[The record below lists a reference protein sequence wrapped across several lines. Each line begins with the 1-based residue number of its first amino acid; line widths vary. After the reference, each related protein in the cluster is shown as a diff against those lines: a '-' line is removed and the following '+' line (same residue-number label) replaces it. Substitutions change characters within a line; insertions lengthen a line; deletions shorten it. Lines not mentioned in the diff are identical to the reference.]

1 MVVGEITQ
9 KTDLLVIGAGPGGYA
24 AAFRAADLGLDVT
37 LVDNRESPGGVC
49 LFEGCIPSKVFLY
62 LSELIHDARRAGEMG
77 VHFNEPRFD
86 VQEIRR
92 WKQSVVDKL
101 SQGLTG
107 LTKKRNIQWLQAQAV
122 FENSNAAR
130 LIGSDVAHIKF
141 RHAIIATGSAPQMLP
156 TAVMSGKRIMDST
169 GALDFQ
175 DVPET
180 LLVIGGGYIALE
192 LGQVYAAMGS
202 KVSMVVRSKFLREVD
217 DDLVSPLARK
227 MNDLCEDIYLQT
239 VVDSVKEIEDGVDV
253 VLRGEDGKTVHKTF
267 DRLLVAVGRV
277 PATKELGLDK
287 TEVEVDEKG
296 FITVNDKQQTIDPHI
311 SAVGDVVQGP
321 MLAHRAMRQGK
332 VAAEVI
338 VGMSSAY
345 DVRAIPAVV
354 YTDPQIAWC
363 GLTENEAK
371 KDTIAYEVARF
382 PWGASGRA
390 ATMGIS
396 AGLTKLLLEPKTGRI
411 LGAGIVGRDAEA
423 LIAECVL
430 AIEMG
435 ALAEDLAL
443 SVHPHPTLTET
454 EGEAAEIFLGS
465 STHIMGHRK

>member
-24 AAFRAADLGLDVT
+24 AAFRAADMGLDVT
-37 LVDNRESPGGVC
+37 IVDTREGPGGVC

-77 VHFNEPRFD
+77 VHFNEPRLD
-86 VQEIRR
+86 VKEIQE
-92 WKQSVVDKL
+92 WKKSVVDKL
-101 SQGLTG
+101 SRGLTG
-107 LTKKRNIQWLQAQAV
+107 LTEKRNIQWLQAKAV
-122 FENSNAAR
+122 FEDSNTAR

-141 RHAIIATGSAPQMLP
+141 GHAVIATGSVSQVLP
-156 TAVMSGKRIMDST
+156 AAVTGGKRIIDSS
-169 GALDFQ
+169 GALNFQ
-175 DVPET
+175 DVPGT
-180 LLVIGGGYIALE
+180 LLVVGGGYIALE
-192 LGQVYAAMGS
+192 LGQVYAALGS

-217 DDLVSPLARK
+217 SELVTPLARK
-227 MNDLCEDIYLQT
+227 MFSLCENVYLQT
-239 VVDSVKEIEDGVDV
+239 VVDSVNEKEDGVDV
-253 VLRGEDGKTVHKTF
+253 VLKGEDGKTVQKTF

-277 PATKELGLDK
+277 PASKELDLEK
-287 TEVEVDEKG
+287 TEVTVDEKG
-296 FITVNDKQQTIDPHI
+296 FIVVNDKQQTNDPHI
-311 SAVGDVVQGP
+311 LAVGDVVSGP

-338 VGMSSAY
+338 AGLSSAY

-354 YTDPQIAWC
+354 YTDPQVAWC
-363 GLTENEAK
+363 GLTEQEAK
-371 KDTIAYEVARF
+371 KENIAFKAVRF

-396 AGLTKLLLEPKTGRI
+396 EGLTKLLLEPETGRI

-435 ALAEDLAL
+435 ALAEDLAF
-443 SVHPHPTLTET
+443 SVHPHPTLTEIQ
-454 EGEAAEIFLGS
+454 GETAEIFLGTS
-465 STHIMGHRK
+465 IHFMGK

>member
-24 AAFRAADLGLDVT
+24 AAFRAADLGLDVI

-62 LSELIHDARRAGEMG
+62 LSELIHDARRAGKMG
-77 VHFNEPRFD
+77 VHFNEPRLD
-86 VQEIRR
+86 VKEIRT
-92 WKQSVVDKL
+92 WKKSVIDKL

-107 LTKKRNIQWLQAQAV
+107 LTEKRNIQWLQAQAV
-122 FENSNAAR
+122 FENSNTAR

-141 RHAIIATGSAPQMLP
+141 RHAIIATGSAPQVLP
-156 TAVMSGKRIMDST
+156 TAVTGGKRIMDST

-180 LLVIGGGYIALE
+180 LLVVGGGYIAME
-192 LGQVYAAMGS
+192 LGQVYAALGS
-202 KVSMVVRSKFLREVD
+202 KVSMAVRSKFLREVD
-217 DDLVSPLARK
+217 RELVAPLARK
-227 MNDLCEDIYLQT
+227 MSELCEDVYLQT
-239 VVDSVKEIEDGVDV
+239 VVDSVKENEGGVDV
-253 VLRGEDGKTVHKTF
+253 VLKGEDGKTAEKTF

-277 PATKELGLDK
+277 PVTQELGLEK

-296 FITVNDKQQTIDPHI
+296 FLAVNDKQQTADPHI
-311 SAVGDVVQGP
+311 LAVGDVVKGP

-332 VAAEVI
+332 VAAEVLA
-338 VGMSSAY
+338 GMSSAY

-371 KDTIAYEVARF
+371 KDNIACEITRF

-390 ATMGIS
+390 ATMGVS
-396 AGLTKLLLEPKTGRI
+396 EGLTKLFLEPETGRI

-430 AIEMG
+430 AVEMG

-443 SVHPHPTLTET
+443 AVHPHPTLTET
-454 EGEAAEIFLGS
+454 EGEAAEIFLGT
-465 STHIMGHRK
+465 STHFISNRK

>member
-37 LVDNRESPGGVC
+37 LVDIRISPGGVC

-62 LSELIHDARRAGEMG
+62 LSELIHDARRAGGMG
-77 VHFNEPRFD
+77 VHFNEPRLD
-86 VQEIRR
+86 VKEIRK
-92 WKQSVVDKL
+92 WKKSVVDKL

-122 FENSNAAR
+122 FENSNTAR

-141 RHAIIATGSAPQMLP
+141 HHAIIATGSAPQMLP
-156 TAVMSGKRIMDST
+156 TAVVSGKRIMDST

-175 DVPET
+175 DVPKT
-180 LLVIGGGYIALE
+180 LLVVGGGYIALE

-202 KVSMVVRSKFLREVD
+202 KVSMVVRSKFLREID
-217 DDLVSPLARK
+217 NDLVSPLARK
-227 MNDLCEDIYLQT
+227 MNELCEDIYLQT
-239 VVDSVKEIEDGVDV
+239 VVDSVKENEDGVDV
-253 VLRGEDGKTVHKTF
+253 ILKGEDGKRVHKTF
-267 DRLLVAVGRV
+267 DRLLIAVGRIPV
-277 PATKELGLDK
+277 TKELGLDK
-287 TEVEVDEKG
+287 TEVEVDEKA
-296 FITVNDKQQTIDPHI
+296 FIAVNDKQQTIDSHI
-311 SAVGDVVQGP
+311 LAVGDVVKGP

-338 VGMSSAY
+338 AGMSSAY

-363 GLTENEAK
+363 GLTENEAEK
-371 KDTIAYEVARF
+371 NTIAYEVVRF

-443 SVHPHPTLTET
+443 SVHPHPTLAET

-465 STHIMGHRK
+465 STHVMGHRK